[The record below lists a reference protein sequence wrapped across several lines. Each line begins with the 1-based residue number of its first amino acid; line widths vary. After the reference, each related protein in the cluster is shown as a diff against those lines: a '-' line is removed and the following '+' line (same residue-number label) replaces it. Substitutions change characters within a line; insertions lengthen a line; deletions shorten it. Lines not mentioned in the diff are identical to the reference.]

1 MLNECGSTSILIYQK
16 KQDITFVT
24 SYRGT
29 KFMSYTI
36 KSREKVIE
44 QRLRKE
50 TQVTY
55 NQFGFMSI
63 GSQRWKQSTYYNVS
77 WNDVRWITK
86 TCT

>member
-1 MLNECGSTSILIYQK
+1 
-16 KQDITFVT
+16 
-24 SYRGT
+24 
-29 KFMSYTI
+29 
-36 KSREKVIE
+36 VIE